1 MLDENGKRLKD
12 AGMRSAGGRWL
23 PGKSANPAG
32 RPTTDKCVNEWV
44 RKFAGEASDIEGLS
58 WAQAVA
64 LSVYRAAVHDADM
77 RAASLI
83 LARLEPAVNITQDA
97 TPSLSRDELLE
108 HVAAN
113 SRGALLRWATADGL
127 ILEN

>member
-1 MLDENGKRLKD
+1 MLDENGKRQKHMD
-12 AGMRSAGGRWL
+12 SRSPNGQWL

-32 RPTTDKCVNEWV
+32 RPTSDRCLTEWI
-44 RKFAGEASDIEGLS
+44 KKYAGEPSDIDGLTWS
-58 WAQAVA
+58 QATA
-64 LSVYRAAVHDADM
+64 LSVYRACVHDADM

-97 TPSLSRDELLE
+97 TPSLSRDDLLE

-113 SRGALLRWATADGL
+113 SRSALLRWATADGL
-127 ILEN
+127 ILGN

>member
-64 LSVYRAAVHDADM
+64 LSVYRACVHDADM

-83 LARLEPAVNITQDA
+83 LARLEPATVLTQDV
-97 TPSLSRDELLE
+97 TPSLSRDEVISE
-108 HVAAN
+108 IAAN
-113 SRGALLRWATADGL
+113 SRDALSRWAAADGKN
-127 ILEN
+127 LEN